1 MKSFEDTKISSR
13 PRAWNFS
20 FEPDRFFLRAV
31 KGLESL
37 GVACPLLGNIY
48 ARLFYDKMLRN
59 EARMSGITPG
69 MKVIHIG
76 CGPLPMTAMFLAGS
90 GVRVTAVDM
99 EESILRQASRVISR
113 NRLYSRIRL
122 VRDCGTRIDFSGYNA
137 IWLSLHVR
145 PMDVIIRRA
154 LKFMDQGAGIIFR
167 GTRGKLAGFY
177 QNIDHHMLDGLV
189 NWKEIQQPMGKKSI
203 ILKMS

>member
-1 MKSFEDTKISSR
+1 MKSFEDTKRSAG
-13 PRAWNFS
+13 PGAWNYS

-31 KGLESL
+31 KGLENL
-37 GVACPLLGNIY
+37 GVVCPFLGNIY
-48 ARLFYDKMLRN
+48 SRLFYDKMLRN

-76 CGPLPMTAMFLAGS
+76 CGPLPMTAMFLAGF
-90 GVRVTAVDM
+90 GARVTAVDM
-99 EESILRQASRVISR
+99 EDDILSQASRVIFR
-113 NRLYSRIRL
+113 NRLCDRIRF
-122 VRDCGTRIDFSGYNA
+122 VRDCGTRINFSGYNA

-154 LKFMDQGAGIIFR
+154 LKFMDQGARVIFR

-203 ILKMS
+203 ILKKS